1 MRVKSSLFDIG
12 DDYGFHFRSGC
23 SAHPLTKRNVEAAE
37 ASLIRS
43 DSEKLS
49 GNNDTVETGPQMAEC
64 VMHQSSHRSHRCDIV
79 VDALENGIA
88 VSLQLGV
95 RTSFRHASQIRN
107 CLGHYPLPRRR
118 KLWLKRS

>member
-1 MRVKSSLFDIG
+1 MPGILFDIR
-12 DDYGFHFRSGC
+12 DDYGFPFRSCC
-23 SAHPLTKRNVEAAE
+23 SAHPLTERNVEAAK

-43 DSEKLS
+43 DSEELP
-49 GNNDTVETGPQMAEC
+49 GNNDTIETSPQMAER
-64 VMHQSSHRSHRCDIV
+64 VMHQSGHCSHRCDIV
-79 VDALENGIA
+79 VDALENGVA

-95 RTSFRHASQIRN
+95 RASFRDTSQIRN

>member
-1 MRVKSSLFDIG
+1 MPGILFDIR

-23 SAHPLTKRNVEAAE
+23 SAHPLTERNVEAAE

-43 DSEKLS
+43 DSEELP
-49 GNNDTVETGPQMAEC
+49 GNNDTIETSPQMAEC
-64 VMHQSSHRSHRCDIV
+64 VMHQSCHCSHRCDIV
-79 VDALENGIA
+79 VDALENSVA

-95 RTSFRHASQIRN
+95 RASFRDASQIRN
-107 CLGHYPLPRRR
+107 CLGHYALPRRR